1 MEVEQISRSKYLLGK
16 RLSTSIN
23 DQSTSSSTN
32 TNEMMGPTTELQF
45 IYLDSDLC
53 ITKIGGESGILNV
66 YTKNDEWRKSRKN
79 KVRLQDCIIY

>member
-1 MEVEQISRSKYLLGK
+1 MGK

-45 IYLDSDLC
+45 IYLDSDLR
-53 ITKIGGESGILNV
+53 ITKIGGEIGILNV